1 MISVGQSAK
10 IQKNR
15 LACSCENVEHLG
27 STVNNSVIMSD
38 EIVNDP
44 DSLSTNVS
52 CTMSVNAD
60 KKILMMKNQDIKCIA
75 AFFTGFSQW
84 SYNYL

>member
-1 MISVGQSAK
+1 
-10 IQKNR
+10 
-15 LACSCENVEHLG
+15 
-27 STVNNSVIMSD
+27 MSD

-60 KKILMMKNQDIKCIA
+60 KKILMMKN
-75 AFFTGFSQW
+75 
-84 SYNYL
+84 